1 MRGLRTGTAAC
12 DASAMT
18 IAAALLMGLIQAA
31 PAAPR
36 TPEPPTPASIV
47 AGAPRSDWRAIPAG
61 DLLVMDLAPEKGA
74 ARRVVIQLVP
84 APFAAGWTANMRRL
98 AASHWWDG
106 TAVVRVQDNY
116 VTQWGDP
123 TEKKPLPPGIEPV
136 PESAYVTPLDAI
148 ADARPAIEAQDL
160 SEMSAAAKR
169 RADISIRGTVT
180 PAAPQGWHERDS
192 FAEWVEVHDGWPLAA
207 DRTSAWM
214 PHCYGMVGVGRNLSP
229 DTGTGAELYT
239 VIGQAPRHLDRNIA
253 IVGRVISGMEH
264 LSSLRRGT
272 GDLGF
277 YKTPAERTPIVR
289 VRLATE
295 LPAGER
301 PAFEVMATD
310 SDSFAAYAAARANRR
325 DAFFNR
331 PAGGVDICN
340 LTVPIRAVK

>member
-1 MRGLRTGTAAC
+1 
-12 DASAMT
+12 MT

-31 PAAPR
+31 PAAPQ

-47 AGAPRSDWRAIPAG
+47 AGAPRSDWRAIPAA
-61 DLLVMDLAPEKGA
+61 DLLVMDLAPEGGRP
-74 ARRVVIQLVP
+74 RRVVIQLVP

-98 AASHWWDG
+98 AAAHWWDG

-123 TEKKPLPPGIEPV
+123 TEKKPLPPGIDPV
-136 PESAYVTPLDAI
+136 PESAYVTSLDAI
-148 ADARPAIEAQDL
+148 GDARPAIGAQDL
-160 SEMSAAAKR
+160 PEMSAVARR
-169 RADISIRGTVT
+169 RAETSIRGTVT

-192 FAEWVEVHDGWPLAA
+192 YAEWVEVLDGWPLAA
-207 DRTSAWM
+207 DKTSAWM

-277 YKTPAERTPIVR
+277 YKTPGERTPIVR

-301 PAFEVMATD
+301 PAFEYLASD
-310 SDSFAAYAAARANRR
+310 SDSFAAYTAARANRR

>member
-1 MRGLRTGTAAC
+1 
-12 DASAMT
+12 MT
-18 IAAALLMGLIQAA
+18 LAAAFLLGLIQAA
-31 PAAPR
+31 PAAPQ
-36 TPEPPTPASIV
+36 TSEPPTPASIV
-47 AGAPRSDWRAIPAG
+47 AGAPRSDWRAIPPG
-61 DLLVMDLAPEKGA
+61 DLIVMDLTPADGKH
-74 ARRVVIQLVP
+74 RRVVIQLVP

-98 AASHWWDG
+98 AAAHWWDG

-123 TEKKPLPPGIEPV
+123 TEKKPLPPGIERV

-148 ADARPAIEAQDL
+148 GDARPSIDASDL
-160 SEMSAAAKR
+160 SEVDARAKR
-169 RADISIRGTVT
+169 RSDAATRGTVT
-180 PAAPQGWHERDS
+180 AKAPQGWHERDS
-192 FAEWVEVHDGWPLAA
+192 YAEWVEVFDGWPLAA
-207 DRTSAWM
+207 DRTHAWM

-253 IVGRVISGMEH
+253 IVGRVIAGIEH

-289 VRLATE
+289 VRLASD
-295 LPAGER
+295 LPAGDR
-301 PAFEVMATD
+301 PSFEVMATD

-340 LTVPIRAVK
+340 LPVPIRAAK